1 MSHNFIPSIK
11 KNVNYCTHCGCLSY
25 KNIPSK
31 TIISHDNIN
40 NVINIDP
47 LIIKY
52 KPISLNLD
60 LSLISHKFYSEFR
73 SKGLSKI
80 YFLSNKFNIDKS
92 TIYKAIG
99 LMDQIYLSDKNVS
112 IEYIEIV
119 SSICFLL
126 SIQFNECFTKTNKI
140 ELNRINNKNYIY
152 ENNSFYFLNN
162 LKCLQKYLLK
172 EIKDIMYWQTFCLQI
187 LDYNLA
193 KYSAFD
199 YVNLFFSLGIIF
211 SYENFDI
218 NNIYHY
224 CLNIIAIIINNTNI
238 CKYNQYVIALS
249 VIFLQIKNSKF
260 FNLKIFKYIYGVDFS
275 KPKYKSCINEI
286 NKMINDFYS
295 LPNYGIININKD
307 INFFYLM
314 NSNVADIND
323 INNYN
328 TNNKNI
334 DVNNTSYNKFLWK
347 FIYVIDKLKI
357 YNYIN
362 ISDYL
367 KKLNYYY
374 YILSSL
380 NFSNEK
386 ILFQIIQNIM
396 KINLPTQISEK
407 ILE

>member
-31 TIISHDNIN
+31 PIFSHDNIN

-60 LSLISHKFYSEFR
+60 LSLISHKFYAEFR

-92 TIYKAIG
+92 SIYKAIG

-119 SSICFLL
+119 SSICVLL

-140 ELNRINNKNYIY
+140 ELNRINNKHYIY

-193 KYSAFD
+193 KFTAFD
-199 YVNLFFSLGIIF
+199 YVNLFFNLGII
-211 SYENFDI
+211 
-218 NNIYHY
+218 
-224 CLNIIAIIINNTNI
+224 
-238 CKYNQYVIALS
+238 
-249 VIFLQIKNSKF
+249 
-260 FNLKIFKYIYGVDFS
+260 
-275 KPKYKSCINEI
+275 
-286 NKMINDFYS
+286 M
-295 LPNYGIININKD
+295 
-307 INFFYLM
+307 
-314 NSNVADIND
+314 
-323 INNYN
+323 
-328 TNNKNI
+328 
-334 DVNNTSYNKFLWK
+334 
-347 FIYVIDKLKI
+347 
-357 YNYIN
+357 
-362 ISDYL
+362 
-367 KKLNYYY
+367 
-374 YILSSL
+374 
-380 NFSNEK
+380 K
-386 ILFQIIQNIM
+386 ILI
-396 KINLPTQISEK
+396 
-407 ILE
+407 